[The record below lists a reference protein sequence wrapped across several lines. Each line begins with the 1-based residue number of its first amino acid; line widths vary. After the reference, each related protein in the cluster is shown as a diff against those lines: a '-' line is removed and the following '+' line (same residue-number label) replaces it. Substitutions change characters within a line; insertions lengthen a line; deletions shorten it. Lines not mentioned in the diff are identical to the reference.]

1 MTTILLAGGGTGG
14 HLMPLLAIGDRI
26 RQRHPDWR
34 VVLAGSRHGIEA
46 TLLPT
51 RDYPYHLL
59 STEPFYRRAWW
70 RNVKWPVLAIRVL
83 REVNRLLDA
92 EAPDVVLGTGGYASG
107 PVLWG
112 AARRS
117 IPTIVFDGDAVPGI
131 ASRWASRK
139 ARQVYLAFPEA
150 RRHLPETFPGEVFI
164 TGAPIIPPDTSV
176 APGARQRFGLAPDRP
191 VVLITGGS
199 QGSRAIN
206 LAVADWVSSGAA
218 KECQVLWATGRGT
231 HGDFAHLHD
240 PPSVQVFSFLD
251 PIREAYA
258 VADLAV
264 ARGGTMSLTELGAWG
279 IPTIV
284 IPLPS
289 AAADH
294 QTSNARALEQAGA
307 ARVLLQSDLTGER
320 LGRVVGDLLGDP
332 LAVEGMRRAALVRS
346 RPGATDDIAARVAGL
361 IGAP

>member
-1 MTTILLAGGGTGG
+1 MTTVLLAGGGTGG
-14 HLMPLLAIGDRI
+14 HLMPLLAIGDRL
-26 RQRHPDWR
+26 RQRHPEWR
-34 VVLAGSRHGIEA
+34 IVLVGSRHGIEA
-46 TLLPT
+46 TLLPK

-59 STEPFYRRAWW
+59 STEPIYRRGWW
-70 RNVKWPVLAIRVL
+70 RNLKWPVLAIRILFEVKQVL
-83 REVNRLLDA
+83 ET

-107 PVLWG
+107 PVLWA

-117 IPTIVFDGDAVPGI
+117 IPTIVFDGDAVPGV

-139 ARQVYLAFPEA
+139 ARQVYLAYPEA
-150 RRHLPETFPGEVFI
+150 RHHLPEALSGQVFV
-164 TGAPIIPPDTSV
+164 TGAPIVPPDASV
-176 APGARQRFGLAPDRP
+176 ERRARERFGLDSHLP
-191 VVLITGGS
+191 VVLVTGGS
-199 QGSRAIN
+199 QGSQAIN
-206 LAVADWVSSGAA
+206 LAVSDWVSSGAS

-251 PIREAYA
+251 PINEAYA

-279 IPTIV
+279 IPAIV

-307 ARVLLQSDLTGER
+307 ARVLPQHSLTGET
-320 LGRVVGDLLGDP
+320 LGRAIKDLLQDAG
-332 LAVEGMRRAALVRS
+332 GMGAMRQAALARS
-346 RPGATDDIAARVAGL
+346 RPGATDEIASRLAGL
-361 IGAP
+361 IGAL